1 MIGLVKYEC
10 GCIGFP
16 PDNGN
21 VVLVSSCDNDINS
34 DSLTLQAAT
43 PLRAACIVQKKFE
56 PLEPKEN
63 LEIIQTIG
71 QLIHEGYKFR
81 RLRSLL
87 NS

>member
-16 PDNGN
+16 PDKGN
-21 VVLVSSCDNDINS
+21 VVLVSHCESDINS

-43 PLRAACIVQKKFE
+43 PVRAACIADKKFK

-71 QLIHEGYKFR
+71 QLIREGYKFR

-87 NS
+87 KS